1 MGFLRLY
8 ECYSWQKGKK
18 VFTFMAGG
26 RYVVGRRD
34 EGQEKGPRR
43 WRRRP
48 VILPNVFPFASC
60 VLSFVGGGRKKVS
73 ITFKLL
79 ICYAS
84 LVFCHVLELLLQLK
98 NLIIVHL

>member
-1 MGFLRLY
+1 MSVILGKKEKKFSL
-8 ECYSWQKGKK
+8 SWQE
-18 VFTFMAGG
+18 VVMWWAGG
-26 RYVVGRRD
+26 MR
-34 EGQEKGPRR
+34 GQEKGPRR